1 MDYNLFELLA
11 HASIPVKLI
20 MLVLALMAVGCLYV
34 AIERTWSLGR
44 ARNQSRDLA
53 SALAEPFE
61 RGDANAAL
69 QVVRQPEYKAAYL
82 GHILEKGLV
91 EFVARPDSHGIEA
104 AERAMSNAAV
114 GEAPLLRK
122 GSGILATTGS
132 TAPFVGL
139 VGTIFGI
146 INAFQGMAETG
157 SGGLGSVA
165 AGIAEALW
173 ATAFGIT
180 VAILGVWLFNWFNGR
195 IDGVTDDIGVAAR
208 EFLDWCEKQILPPL
222 EDAAK

>member
-11 HASIPVKLI
+11 HASLPVQLI
-20 MLVLALMAVGCLYV
+20 LAVLALMAIGCLYV
-34 AIERTWSLGR
+34 AIERTWSLGK

-53 SALAEPFE
+53 AALNEPFAN
-61 RGDANAAL
+61 GDHEAAL
-69 QVVRQPEYKAAYL
+69 QVVRRDEYKASYL
-82 GHILEKGLV
+82 GHLLEKGLA
-91 EFVARPDSHGIEA
+91 EFTLRPDSHGVEA
-104 AERAMSNAAV
+104 AARAMRNQSV
-114 GEAPLLRK
+114 GEHALLNK
-122 GSGILATTGS
+122 GIGVLATTGS

-146 INAFQGMAETG
+146 ISAFSAMGETG

-165 AGIAEALW
+165 TGIAEALW

-180 VAILGVWLFNWFNGR
+180 VAILGVWLFNWFNGK
-195 IDGVTDDIGVAAR
+195 ISSINDDMGVASQ

-222 EDAAK
+222 DNAAK

>member
-1 MDYNLFELLA
+1 MDHNLFELLA
-11 HASIPVKLI
+11 MASVPVKII
-20 MLVLALMAVGCLYV
+20 MALLAIMAIGCIYV
-34 AIERTWSLGR
+34 AIERTWSLGK

-53 SALAEPFE
+53 AALNEPFS
-61 RGDANAAL
+61 RGDAAAAL
-69 QVVRQPEYKAAYL
+69 AQVRGEGYKASYL
-82 GHILEKGLV
+82 AHLLDKGLA
-91 EFVARPDSHGIEA
+91 EFVARPDRHGVEA
-104 AERAMSNAAV
+104 AARAMRNVSV
-114 GEAPLLRK
+114 GEGALLRK
-122 GSGILATTGS
+122 GIGILATTGS

-173 ATAFGIT
+173 ATAFGIS
-180 VAILGVWLFNWFNGR
+180 VALLGVWLFNWFNGK
-195 IDGVTDDIGVAAR
+195 IDAITDDMSVAGQ

-222 EDAAK
+222 EEAAK

>member
-1 MDYNLFELLA
+1 MDHNLFELLA
-11 HASIPVKLI
+11 QASIPVKIILGLLGI
-20 MLVLALMAVGCLYV
+20 MAIACLYV
-34 AIERTWSLGR
+34 AIERTWSLGK

-53 SALAEPFE
+53 
-61 RGDANAAL
+61 AAL
-69 QVVRQPEYKAAYL
+69 GAAFSKGDTHGALEIIRKAEFKAAYL
-82 GHILEKGLV
+82 AHLLDKGLA
-91 EFVARPDSHGIEA
+91 EFAARPDKHGIEA
-104 AERAMSNAAV
+104 AERAMRNASV
-114 GEAPLLRK
+114 GEMALLNK
-122 GSGILATTGS
+122 GIGILATTGS

-146 INAFQGMAETG
+146 LNAFQGMAETG

-180 VAILGVWLFNWFNGR
+180 VALIGVWLFNWFNAKISG
-195 IDGVTDDIGVAAR
+195 ISDDMGVAVQ

-222 EDAAK
+222 EEAAK

>member
-11 HASIPVKLI
+11 HASIPVQMILG
-20 MLVLALMAVGCLYV
+20 VLAIMAIGCLYV
-34 AIERTWSLGR
+34 AIERTWSLGK

-53 SALAEPFE
+53 AALNEPFSK
-61 RGDANAAL
+61 GDFDGAL
-69 QVVRQPEYKAAYL
+69 KIVRKDEYKASYL
-82 GHILEKGLV
+82 GHLLEKGLS
-91 EFVARPDSHGIEA
+91 EFALRPDKHGVEA
-104 AERAMSNAAV
+104 AARAMRNQSV
-114 GEAPLLRK
+114 GESALLNK
-122 GSGILATTGS
+122 GIGVLATTGS
-132 TAPFVGL
+132 TSPFVGL

-146 INAFQGMAETG
+146 INAFQGMAESG

-180 VAILGVWLFNWFNGR
+180 VAILGVWLFNWFNGK
-195 IDGVTDDIGVAAR
+195 IAAISDDMGVASQ
-208 EFLDWCEKQILPPL
+208 EFLDWCEKQVLPPM